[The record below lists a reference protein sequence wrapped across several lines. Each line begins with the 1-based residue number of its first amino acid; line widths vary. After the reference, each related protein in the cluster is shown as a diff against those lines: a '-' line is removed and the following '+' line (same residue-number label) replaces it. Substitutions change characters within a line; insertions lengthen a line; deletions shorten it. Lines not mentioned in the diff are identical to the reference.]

1 MNPQQYSMPPQ
12 QPFVPPKKKHKKTPW
27 LIAIGALAVIGIA
40 TGATHSGTPTAA
52 PVASTAPAYPV
63 IATVDAPAQV
73 FTTTEAPAPKLDPLS
88 TDGMW
93 LIGKDIPAGTYQVTP
108 KSSIAGYWALCS
120 DLSCDI
126 GEGMIKNDLV
136 DGPSYVVIPADA
148 KAIKLQR
155 VTLTPAN

>member
-1 MNPQQYSMPPQ
+1 MSQ
-12 QPFVPPKKKHKKTPW
+12 QPFVPPKKKHRKAPW
-27 LIAIGALAVIGIA
+27 LIAVGALAVIGIVA
-40 TGATHSGTPTAA
+40 GATSHSNTPTTEPVAA
-52 PVASTAPAYPV
+52 PAVPV
-63 IATVDAPAQV
+63 IATVDAPIL
-73 FTTTEAPAPKLDPLS
+73 TTDAPAPKADPLS

-108 KSSIAGYWALCS
+108 KESTGYWALCS
-120 DLSCDI
+120 DLSCDV
-126 GEGMIKNDLV
+126 GAGMIKNDIV